1 MLCLC
6 CSSGG
11 DGALTYVCEEI
22 LSCVCVVVV
31 VVMAHSPKSVRRV
44 SVVFVL

>member
-11 DGALTYVCEEI
+11 DGALTYVCEE
-22 LSCVCVVVV
+22 SKRCVCVVVV
-31 VVMAHSPKSVRRV
+31 VVMAHSPMSVRRFL
-44 SVVFVL
+44 VVFVL